1 MESIGR
7 YNCKI
12 QSSCKTCVFQAG
24 LDLGTQI
31 IDIGIYVSL
40 SLYCL
45 LLFNFILQ
53 NVSLHMADKMAT
65 SSSKL
70 SSSQTSNH
78 RAHRPSLYQCLLT
91 PGKAVIIPSWI
102 IWSNYSGW
110 KSEVFSSSWVI
121 NPIHLETHWW
131 TLPPGLN
138 GGGEEFLNRSKKWER
153 MPLNNK
159 KI

>member
-24 LDLGTQI
+24 LDLRTQL
-31 IDIGIYVSL
+31 IDIRTYISL

-53 NVSLHMADKMAT
+53 NVSTWQARWLPAAPNLHPPRLAITGHIDLLFT
-65 SSSKL
+65 SV
-70 SSSQTSNH
+70 
-78 RAHRPSLYQCLLT
+78 YLLT

-102 IWSNYSGW
+102 IWTNYSGW
-110 KSEVFSSSWVI
+110 KSGVFSSSWVI
-121 NPIHLETHWW
+121 NSIHLET
-131 TLPPGLN
+131 
-138 GGGEEFLNRSKKWER
+138 
-153 MPLNNK
+153 
-159 KI
+159 